1 MGGSMKKIF
10 STAVSLL
17 MIATASQAIAGSKG
31 SKYVPPKGPAVGIGC
46 PDDCQDQID
55 HLNSSQARQDEQ
67 INALRANQSR
77 QDGNIR
83 SLQAGQ
89 EGLRQGQERQGS
101 NIRALK
107 AGQDALRRDQGRQ
120 DAQINANTSRLNAHE
135 HAINALQS
143 GRHSA
148 YYPWYIKGVGRMI
161 WAGSM
166 DLDKEQY
173 GFKADTDTGY
183 GIGIAGGRKM
193 GNFRAEVELA
203 TQKSDIKADGL
214 SDVTIDTL
222 MFNGFYH
229 VPVPLAGLGFFGR
242 DYCDLFSIYGMAGL
256 GAGKVEVTFDDDI
269 DASETGFAYKVGMGV
284 AFDVAANM
292 AIDLGYEYM
301 RTSDVQLGYDHS
313 LLRLHDMKNSSVNAA
328 FRYSF

>member
-1 MGGSMKKIF
+1 MGGSMKKIL

-17 MIATASQAIAGSKG
+17 VVAAASQGIAGSKG
-31 SKYVPPKGPAVGIGC
+31 SKYVPPKGPTVGIGC

-55 HLNSSQARQDEQ
+55 RLNSSQARQDEQ

-83 SLQAGQ
+83 TLQAGQ
-89 EGLRQGQERQGS
+89 ERQGG

-107 AGQDALRRDQGRQ
+107 AGQDALRRDQSRQ
-120 DAQINANTSRLNAHE
+120 DAQINSNTARLNEHE

-143 GRHSA
+143 RRQSA
-148 YYPWYIKGVGRMI
+148 YYPWYVKGLGRMV

-173 GFKADTDTGY
+173 GFQADTDTGY
-183 GIGIAGGRKM
+183 GFGLAGGRKM
-193 GNFRAEVELA
+193 GNFRAEVEVA
-203 TQKSDIKADGL
+203 TQKSGIKAEGL

-229 VPVPLAGLGFFGR
+229 VPVPIPGLGFFGSE
-242 DYCDLFSIYGMAGL
+242 YCDSFSVYGMAGL
-256 GAGKVEVTFDDDI
+256 GAGKVEVAFDDNI
-269 DASETGFAYKVGMGV
+269 DASETTFAYKVGMGL
-284 AFDVAANM
+284 AFDVAVNM

-313 LLRLHDMKNSSVNAA
+313 LLRLHDLKNSSVNAA